1 MRRKKTTTNK
11 LRKYSIRF
19 CYELSLA
26 KADANSSYK
35 VVEKQFELFV
45 GRKMDSIIVK

>member
-1 MRRKKTTTNK
+1 MRRKKTTANES
-11 LRKYSIRF
+11 RKYSIRF

-35 VVEKQFELFV
+35 VAEKPFELSV
-45 GRKMDSIIVK
+45 GSKNGLFYS